1 MSFSN
6 ETFAFLQD
14 LEANNTKEWFSAN
27 RPRYEDTWKS
37 AALDFISNVA
47 DEMADLDP
55 PLKAEARLNGSLRR
69 INRDVR
75 FSKDKSPYNP
85 RLHMIFW
92 AGSHPNRSPGMHIV
106 LQPDGVGYG
115 AGLFGI
121 DPNSL
126 TGIRKRILDVSDGD
140 ALLSAI
146 EMAAAVGCTMGDP
159 ELARLPK
166 GYAAEG
172 ARADL
177 LRHKSFVAR
186 TFGIPASK
194 DVIIGPD
201 ARNWVLQTT
210 SALMPLI
217 RWLNSGN
224 P

>member
-6 ETFAFLQD
+6 ETFAFLQE
-14 LEANNTKEWFSAN
+14 LEANNTKEWFDTN
-27 RPRYEDTWKS
+27 RQRYERTWKS
-37 AALDFISNVA
+37 AALEFISNVA

-92 AGSHPNRSPGMHIV
+92 AGGHPNRSPGMHIV

-121 DPNSL
+121 DPQSL
-126 TGIRKRILDVSDGD
+126 SGIRDRIVDKSDGD

-146 EMAAAVGCTMGDP
+146 DSAATVGCAIGDP
-159 ELARLPK
+159 EIARLPK
-166 GYAAEG
+166 GYVAEG
-172 ARADL
+172 KRADL

-186 TFGIPASK
+186 TYDNPASK

-201 ARNWVLQTT
+201 AKNWVLQMTK
-210 SALMPLI
+210 ALMPLI
-217 RWLNSGN
+217 RWLNVGQT
-224 P
+224 